1 MTREELAVLEAMYET
16 EGCVFARNTERSF
29 PQVRGSQSAFCS
41 LLYSALLTAA
51 AEQPDKLNTFEA
63 FTAAFN
69 IDEQHKL
76 FPLLKSNAFVF
87 ELLNGA
93 EQFLGGSEKLL
104 KSCLL
109 FHQTDAH
116 RAEIK
121 NSAQQCVNRVIA
133 KLLAPEKGGMVV
145 NLSAGCGGFIRDCY
159 SVYGNEISY
168 GISENEDDYY
178 VALIRAEL
186 LGINTE
192 HFNRNKVLEN
202 EGKYKRLFV
211 NYPFAARLGEIPE
224 RYSKAKAFAAYN
236 KEFSALRCA
245 DWFYAGYA
253 AELLDFG
260 GRAALVM
267 PASALIRSGSDDAAR
282 KNLIENGKIE
292 AVIEITGCRFYA
304 NTSVKTAIVVLGKAK
319 SSVRFVR
326 AELPEDCALRL
337 NEQQIDDI
345 ASAFGQDGTFG
356 CAKSISKGIGELL
369 AVNSA
374 KQCEGVRLQTAPVFY
389 PQSGKKLGS
398 CLQTAFRTR
407 LFSGKSLEKYFTEK
421 ETQIKYLELSNLSDG
436 GISGRIQCLESL
448 PEKSAELGIPDLAA
462 NLLREGDLLVSRI
475 GNPNFRFAAAEFGA
489 DKPFQKGDAV
499 IPSSNLFV
507 LRFTD
512 DVNVWF
518 VKAYLESD
526 EGQKQMM
533 NLFGNG
539 HLNLLSID
547 ALKSCIFI
555 PDAGRVRQDETAEEY
570 RRLRGELKA
579 LSEAA
584 DKKSKE
590 LKNFCDNIANIQK
603 Q

>member
-1 MTREELAVLEAMYET
+1 MTREELRELEALYET
-16 EGCVFARNTERSF
+16 EGCVFARNTERRF

-41 LLYSALLTAA
+41 LLYSALLLAA
-51 AEQPDKLNTFEA
+51 AEQPDKLNTFESFA
-63 FTAAFN
+63 AAFN

-93 EQFLGGSEKLL
+93 EQFLGGNEKLL

-121 NSAQQCVNRVIA
+121 NSAQRYINRLIA

-145 NLSAGCGGFIRDCY
+145 NLSAGRGSFIRDCY

-168 GISENEDDYY
+168 GISESEDDYY
-178 VALIRAEL
+178 IALIRAEL

-192 HFNRNKVLEN
+192 QFRRNEMLEN
-202 EGKYKRLFV
+202 EGRYKRLFV
-211 NYPFAARLGEIPE
+211 SYPLAARLGEIPE

-236 KEFSALRCA
+236 KEFSVLRCA

-260 GRAALVM
+260 GRAALIM
-267 PASALIRSGSDDAAR
+267 PASALIRSGADDAAR
-282 KNLIENGKIE
+282 RNLIENGKIE
-292 AVIEITGCRFYA
+292 AVIEITGCRFYT
-304 NTSVKTAIVVLGKAK
+304 NTSVKTAIVVLGKAN

-326 AELPEDCALRL
+326 AELPEDGTLQL
-337 NEQQIDDI
+337 DEQQIDDI
-345 ASAFGQDGTFG
+345 VSAFRQDGTFG
-356 CAKSISKGIGELL
+356 CAKSISMSVGGLL
-369 AVNSA
+369 AANSA
-374 KQCEGVRLQTAPVFY
+374 EQSGGIRLQTASVFY

-475 GNPNFRFAAAEFGA
+475 GNPAFRFAAAEFGE

-518 VKAYLESD
+518 VKAYLESA

-539 HLNLLSID
+539 HLNLLSMET
-547 ALKSCIFI
+547 LKSCIFI
-555 PDAGRVRQDETAEEY
+555 PDAGRGQQDETAGEY

-584 DKKSKE
+584 DKKSIE
-590 LKNFCDNIANIQK
+590 LKNFCDNIANMQK